1 MIKFGSF
8 GAGFASASTGIIL
21 NDQMDDFSSAGF
33 DNVYGVPPSPSN
45 YIVPGKRPMSSMNP
59 SIVLDNSGDV
69 RLVVG
74 GAGGT
79 KIITGVALVLVTFL
93 VGAVVI
99 FRFRL

>member
-1 MIKFGSF
+1 MVKFGSF
-8 GAGFASASTGIIL
+8 GAGIASESTGIIL

>member
-1 MIKFGSF
+1 MVKFGSF
-8 GAGFASASTGIIL
+8 GAGIASESTGIIL

-59 SIVLDNSGDV
+59 SIVVDDSGDV

-74 GAGGT
+74 ASGGT
-79 KIITGVALVLVTFL
+79 KIITSVALVLLSFL
-93 VGAVVI
+93 IGGRAI
-99 FRFRL
+99 FSF